1 VSQQLTRYFAAVFG
15 LGLGAV
21 WSFGG
26 FASALTCLAVA
37 GVCFGLAVMSQR
49 GAFGPAPESASR
61 RPVLEAAPPTT
72 ARAKRP
78 SPERAHRSSQVRP
91 RRAGAPPPVSHR
103 QHDDV
108 ESAGAVEYG
117 W

>member
-1 VSQQLTRYFAAVFG
+1 VGQQLTRYFAAVFG

-37 GVCFGLAVMSQR
+37 GVCFGLVVISQR
-49 GAFGPAPESASR
+49 GALGRVPELANRGHVFEVAPQTA
-61 RPVLEAAPPTT
+61 

-78 SPERAHRSSQVRP
+78 PAARAHRSSQVRP
-91 RRAGAPPPVSHR
+91 RRATAPPAAGHR
-103 QHDDV
+103 QHDDR